1 MSGKWRIETKAVQ
14 SGYVPGSGEPRIL
27 PIYQTTTYRYDTC
40 QEVADLF
47 DLKTAGHMYT
57 RISNPTVGAFEEKMA
72 ALEGGVG
79 AMATSSGQAATMIAI
94 MTICQAGEHILAANN
109 LYGGSFTLLKSTL
122 KKFGIEVTFADP
134 NLSKE
139 QLQGFVM
146 KNTKAVFAESIG
158 NPGIDVLDFEKFSS
172 LAHDNEIPLIVD
184 NTFPTPYLL
193 RPFEHGADIVTH
205 SASKYIDGHATS
217 VGGLIVD
224 SGKFD
229 WTRGKF
235 PEMTEPDETYHGVI
249 YTKDFGA
256 AAYISKARVQLLR
269 DIGASLSPM
278 NAFLMNLGL
287 ETLHLRMERHSANA
301 LKIAEWLEKQ
311 EEVAW
316 VNYPGLPSHA
326 TYERGKKYL
335 PLGCSG
341 VLSFGLKGGRVAG
354 EKFIDSLKLIALVV
368 HVADAR
374 SCVLH
379 PASTTHRQ
387 MSEAEQIASG
397 VKPELIRFS
406 VGIENVEDLTD
417 DLRQA
422 LDQVK

>member
-1 MSGKWRIETKAVQ
+1 MSKEWRIETKAVQ
-14 SGYVPGSGEPRIL
+14 SGYTPGSGEPRVL
-27 PIYQTTTYRYDTC
+27 PIYQSTTYRYDTC

-57 RISNPTVGAFEEKMA
+57 RISNPTVA
-72 ALEGGVG
+72 ALEEKIAELEGGIG

-94 MTICQAGEHILAANN
+94 MTICQAGEHILAASN
-109 LYGGSFTLLKSTL
+109 LYGGSYTLLKSTF

-134 NLSKE
+134 DLTKE
-139 QLQGFVM
+139 ELQGLIQN
-146 KNTKAVFAESIG
+146 NTKAVFAESIG
-158 NPGIDVLDFEKFSS
+158 NPGIDILDFEKFSS
-172 LAHDNEIPLIVD
+172 LAHENEIPLIVD

-217 VGGLIVD
+217 VGGVIVD

-235 PEMTEPDETYHGVI
+235 PQMTEPDVTYHGVI
-249 YTKDFGA
+249 YTKDFGPS
-256 AAYISKARVQLLR
+256 AYISKARVQMLR
-269 DIGASLSPM
+269 DMGASMSPM

-287 ETLHLRMERHSANA
+287 ETLHLRMERHSENA
-301 LKIAEWLEKQ
+301 LKIAQWLEKQ
-311 EEVAW
+311 DEVVW
-316 VNYPGLPSHA
+316 VNYPGLPSHR
-326 TYERGKKYL
+326 TYERSKKYL

-341 VLSFGLKGGRVAG
+341 VLSFGLKGGRSAG
-354 EKFIDSLKLIALVV
+354 EKLIDNLKLIALVV

-374 SCVLH
+374 SCVIH

-406 VGIENVEDLTD
+406 VGIENYEDLIE

-422 LDQVK
+422 LDKI